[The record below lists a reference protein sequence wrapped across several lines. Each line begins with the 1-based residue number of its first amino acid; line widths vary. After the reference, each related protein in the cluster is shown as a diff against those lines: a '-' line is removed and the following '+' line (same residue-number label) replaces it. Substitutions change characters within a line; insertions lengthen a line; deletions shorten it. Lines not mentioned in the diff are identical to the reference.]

1 MDSAQRTLSL
11 CWRSDYQQQ
20 DVYRFGGNAYFDG
33 KEQQEEVYF
42 FIEDKERV
50 KDQLIHEF
58 ESDAKKYGLNSP
70 KDTIVID
77 VVKLSL
83 GMGVGVVVD

>member
-1 MDSAQRTLSL
+1 MKKIIS
-11 CWRSDYQQQ
+11 CGKRSVNKTGPNLPDY
-20 DVYRFGGNAYFDG
+20 AYFDG
-33 KEQQEEVYF
+33 KEQQEEVHF

-58 ESDAKKYGLNSP
+58 ESEAKKYGLDSP

>member
-1 MDSAQRTLSL
+1 M
-11 CWRSDYQQQ
+11 
-20 DVYRFGGNAYFDG
+20 
-33 KEQQEEVYF
+33 YF

-58 ESDAKKYGLNSP
+58 ESEAKKYGLNSP